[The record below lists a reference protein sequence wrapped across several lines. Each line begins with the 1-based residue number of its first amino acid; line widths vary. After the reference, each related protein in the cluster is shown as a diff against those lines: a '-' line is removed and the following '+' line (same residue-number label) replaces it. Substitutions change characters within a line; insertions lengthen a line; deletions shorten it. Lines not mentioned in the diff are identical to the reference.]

1 MKVIKLD
8 SRHVLG
14 RYGFTH
20 AFRFD
25 RENKQSDAVKQVLYQ
40 IHGQDAQPWNRY
52 WHYNN
57 QTAPW
62 GYYRAP
68 KKPSQPYWI
77 GVKNPADVSA
87 VMLMLAHV

>member
-8 SRHVLG
+8 GRHVLG

-25 RENKQSDAVKQVLYQ
+25 RENKQSDAVKKALYQ
-40 IHGQDAQPWNRY
+40 IHGEDVSPWNIW

-57 QTAPW
+57 QSAPW

-68 KKPSQPYWI
+68 RKINQPYWI
-77 GVKNPADVSA
+77 GVKKESA
-87 VMLMLAHV
+87 ITAVLLIL